1 MIMPDEQAARNIG
14 TFHGVTPP
22 YVWEIREDEVFLL
35 LDALEA
41 LMQKFQERL
50 QEKVND
56 EQLEALSGSF
66 VYAKMTRQK
75 LLGLVPDIR
84 EQIES

>member
-1 MIMPDEQAARNIG
+1 MIMPDEQTARNIG
-14 TFHGVTPP
+14 TFHDVTPP

-41 LMQKFQERL
+41 LMQKFQSRL
-50 QEKVND
+50 QQKTTE
-56 EQLEALSGSF
+56 EETEALSGSF
-66 VYAKMTRQK
+66 VYAKMTRTK
-75 LLGLVPDIR
+75 LLNLVPDIK